1 LLLEV
6 ELLPVAVQ
14 INGRTRG
21 VVQLSPAAGQA
32 EAVEAARQ
40 VDAARK
46 LLESAE
52 VERVIYV
59 PRRII
64 NLVSSA

>member
-1 LLLEV
+1 M
-6 ELLPVAVQ
+6 
-14 INGRTRG
+14 
-21 VVQLSPAAGQA
+21 VQLSPQASEA
-32 EAVEAARQ
+32 EALDAARQ

-46 LLESAE
+46 LLESAA

-64 NLVSSA
+64 NLVSGF